1 MYIIVELQGG
11 ESLGVKSDRVDF
23 GIVRRCDRE
32 NSGEGVVGSVGFED
46 DLRIWNPMSQYWG
59 CGKGLFEGFEGF
71 PAFWSEVPSNPLS
84 SQTCEQNCNIGIVKN
99 ESPINI
105 CKSEK
110 GLNVL
115 DFAWFGPFLDGLDLV
130 IGH

>member
-1 MYIIVELQGG
+1 MYVVVELRGG
-11 ESLGVKSDRVDF
+11 ESPGVKSDWVDF
-23 GIVRRCDRE
+23 GIVWRCDRE
-32 NSGEGVVGSVGFED
+32 NGGEGVVGSVGFEN
-46 DLRIWNPMSQYWG
+46 DLRIWNPMSQYRG
-59 CGKGLFEGFEGF
+59 CGKGFYEGFEGF

-84 SQTCEQNCNIGIVKN
+84 IQTCERNCNIGIVKN
-99 ESPINI
+99 EFLIKI

-115 DFAWFGPFLDGLDLV
+115 DLV